1 MKHLNSDWIVGP
13 TAWEIFVNKHPELGY
28 KPGRMNFHNFLRHAK
43 GELVSM
49 DAIRMAKH
57 KFWIAHEKRFPLG
70 AFEIATSSKTFELQ
84 AVVPSTLLNKES
96 A

>member
-1 MKHLNSDWIVGP
+1 MKQLNSDWIVGP
-13 TAWEIFVNKHPELGY
+13 TAWAIFVNKHPELGY

-57 KFWIAHEKRFPLG
+57 KFWIAHEERFSLG
-70 AFEIATSSKTFELQ
+70 AFEIATS
-84 AVVPSTLLNKES
+84 TLPISVRETES
-96 A
+96 NTSRNEAPK